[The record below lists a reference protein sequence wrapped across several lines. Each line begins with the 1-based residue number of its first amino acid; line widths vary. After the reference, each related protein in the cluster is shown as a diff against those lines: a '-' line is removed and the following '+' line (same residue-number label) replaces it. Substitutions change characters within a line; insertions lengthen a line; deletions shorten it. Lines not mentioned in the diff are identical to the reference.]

1 MPVADKVVHFE
12 LPADNLER
20 AQNFYR
26 SAFDW
31 SINTV
36 PGMGYTLLQTTLS
49 GKDGRPTEPGAINGG
64 MLARQAPIKNPV
76 LTIQVAS
83 IDDSLKQIA
92 KLGGRVLRGEL
103 PVGDMGF
110 AAYFSDSEG
119 NVLGLWQTLTEQPLC
134 AVDSLM
140 PAWYAARGWAA
151 VSPSAIPGSVC
162 RVSPCPP
169 DCVQTWA
176 SRAGRLIPPTLA
188 PWLGPWRCRR
198 TPCSLGRPGP
208 GVMPARSATRS

>member
-1 MPVADKVVHFE
+1 MPDKVVHFE

-36 PGMGYTLLQTTLS
+36 PGMGYTLVQTTPS
-49 GKDGRPTEPGAINGG
+49 SKDGSPTEPGAINGG

-76 LTIQVAS
+76 TIQVAS
-83 IDDSLKQIA
+83 IDDSLQQIE
-92 KLGGRVLRGEL
+92 KLGGRMVRDKQ

-119 NVLGLWQTLTEQPLC
+119 NVLGLWQT
-134 AVDSLM
+134 A
-140 PAWYAARGWAA
+140 
-151 VSPSAIPGSVC
+151 
-162 RVSPCPP
+162 
-169 DCVQTWA
+169 
-176 SRAGRLIPPTLA
+176 
-188 PWLGPWRCRR
+188 
-198 TPCSLGRPGP
+198 
-208 GVMPARSATRS
+208 